1 MGRILPF
8 EHISESLGGNTC
20 LNVQNAKIP
29 ISEYDISEICLK
41 EYIYMGSRLVAEYDP
56 ATSQY
61 YYYTQDQIGSTRIV
75 TDDTGA
81 VFCTSSITEKTS
93 RVSLEEETFSVAID
107 IGPEN
112 PVLRGGER
120 LEKYTSSDEY
130 GLVNRYIR
138 QIEQR
143 RY

>member
-1 MGRILPF
+1 
-8 EHISESLGGNTC
+8 
-20 LNVQNAKIP
+20 
-29 ISEYDISEICLK
+29 
-41 EYIYMGSRLVAEYDP
+41 MGSRLVAEYDP
-56 ATSQY
+56 AASQY

-120 LEKYTSSDEY
+120 LEKYRSSDEY
-130 GLVNRYIR
+130 GLVYRYIW
-138 QIEQR
+138 QIEPR
-143 RY
+143 RYY

>member
-1 MGRILPF
+1 
-8 EHISESLGGNTC
+8 
-20 LNVQNAKIP
+20 
-29 ISEYDISEICLK
+29 
-41 EYIYMGSRLVAEYDP
+41 MGSRLVAEYDP
-56 ATSQY
+56 AASQY
-61 YYYTQDQIGSTRIV
+61 YYYTQDQIGSARIV